1 MATAIKDSLTDHS
14 PLDGTND
21 AINGAEVDANPNV
34 ISQILDGT
42 TTTDLATDSTVDF
55 RFTSSRAGLRLI
67 DTDNAGSAIH
77 YGLDIEWNP
86 GDDGQMTDGGS
97 GVGMRFIMP
106 DAADT
111 QTAYARMYVLMR
123 DDTAASDD
131 AEFVFEAAVGGT
143 LTTELLH
150 MSQTNG
156 IVFNDDSGD
165 IDFRIEGANTANGFL
180 LDAGQDAISL
190 GGANVDGAAFTL
202 NNLQSR
208 TAITSVGSQLHIP
221 AQTTNF
227 DNSSGTIAIGAAM
240 FIGIPTWTNAS
251 ATLTMTHA
259 ASLYIQGVPV
269 DSTNVTA
276 TNTPYALWVDAGATQ
291 LDGAVTVGGNLSVGG
306 DFDVT
311 GSFDMSDANIT
322 NVGSIALDTITN
334 DGTDITLD
342 SSGDIVLDA
351 DGADIFFKDAGTT
364 FGSATNTSGNLIIK
378 SGTTTALT
386 FSGANV
392 TGAGTYTG
400 GGTMTTGGNIVIPD
414 AGNIGSASDTDAIAI
429 SSGGVV
435 TMNQIPVFSAG
446 INVSG
451 GTIAGTLA
459 TAAQGSVTSLGTLT
473 ALQVDYIN
481 ANASTLTVTDSSDTG
496 DKLEIAVGTHGA
508 TTIITTDDDAAAANI
523 QITADGTAELAGTT
537 VTLDSAGDI
546 ELEATDD
553 INVPTDVGMTF
564 GDDGEKIEGDGTNLT
579 VASSGL
585 LTLTATGNTVVTNNA
600 LVSGTLA
607 VTGTSQFTGN
617 VGIGV
622 SPATTLHLSASVP
635 KLRIT
640 DTGASGYM
648 DMRGANS
655 EFVFDLDPGAAQSTS
670 RMAFAVDGA
679 TVIKIEAGILDMVAT
694 GNRIDFNTANTT
706 SMRAANTGTLDF
718 EILTVDVVQM
728 SAVGLLVANG
738 YGMVIGHTAQVSSGG
753 QTPELQ
759 VLGTSD
765 ADSIMTVQRF
775 SADSSGPALHIGK
788 SRGSSIG
795 AYNTVETGD
804 VLGTIF
810 WHAADGTDMAQAAVR
825 IIGAVEGT
833 IAGNRTPSNLQFY
846 TSTNA
851 QPSVLTRAMTID
863 SSQRV
868 GIGTA
873 SPSHLFT
880 VEAAAGAEVMVRGVN
895 TATAI
900 YLEREDTSVAINN
913 EIGRLSWRGG
923 ESGSE
928 DNVAQIVVDADA
940 AWTASSSASRMEFY
954 TTAAGATNGTE
965 RMRITSAGNV
975 NINDTTTNANM
986 TVGMTINQG
995 ANDNEAFALK
1005 SSEVAHLITNY
1016 AETDTYFHI
1025 KKWESAGGAH
1035 LEGFSAVDDSGGSNV
1050 STIAMRIVGYAGVTD
1065 TTKSTSGTAPIQLVS
1080 GLKSGSAAGDVAS
1093 NGNLLVV
1100 AGYAAD
1106 TQFIVDLEGDYH
1118 YNGSG
1123 SAFDDYADAELVR
1136 AFDLER
1142 NSEKTIRNQW
1152 DEQVRYNKKDL
1163 EDAGI
1168 LGRVSPEEKEKG
1180 HRGLVN
1186 GAQLQR
1192 LHNGAIWQLHCHQ
1205 QSLKEV
1211 VDYQQ
1216 EEIESLKKELRLLK
1230 G

>member
-77 YGLDIEWNP
+77 YGLDMEWDP
-86 GDDGQMTDGGS
+86 GDGGQMTDGGS

-156 IVFNDDSGD
+156 IVFNEDSND
-165 IDFRIEGANTANGFL
+165 IDFKIESNDIIPFFNI
-180 LDAGQDAISL
+180 DAGLNTLGVGISAADDQL
-190 GGANVDGAAFTL
+190 VTISAPTTSHTATTNTYLLAVTSAGAQTIPSGTTSYVGSVNIDEPNITATGTVTNAFTL
-202 NNLQSR
+202 RISGAPTEGSNN
-208 TAITSVGSQLHIP
+208 
-221 AQTTNF
+221 
-227 DNSSGTIAIGAAM
+227 
-240 FIGIPTWTNAS
+240 
-251 ATLTMTHA
+251 
-259 ASLYIQGVPV
+259 
-269 DSTNVTA
+269 
-276 TNTPYALWVDAGATQ
+276 YALWVDAGATQ

-718 EILTVDVVQM
+718 EILGTDAVQM

-986 TVGMTINQG
+986 TVGLTINQG